1 MYAKKIK
8 YKDFDD
14 NEREDTFLFHL
25 KKSEV
30 MEWMMQEGDYTL
42 DKVILKIIQK
52 KNGKELMASFKD
64 LILRSYGEKSVDG
77 KRFIK
82 TPQMREEFEQT
93 EAYSVLFMELISDSE
108 KALEFFNGILP
119 EDMVKEMAKALEE
132 NPEGIPEELRD
143 YLPDKSKF
151 VK

>member
-1 MYAKKIK
+1 MYVKKIK
-8 YKDFDD
+8 YQDFDG

-82 TPQMREEFEQT
+82 TSKMREEFEQT
-93 EAYSVLFMELISDSE
+93 EAFSVLFMELISNSE

-119 EDMVKEMAKALEE
+119 SDMVEEMAKALEG
-132 NPEGIPEELRD
+132 NMEGIPEELRD
-143 YLPDKSKF
+143 YLPDKLK
-151 VK
+151 K